1 MTFFTINI
9 YFIYREYEVLVEYV
23 SSGPHH
29 YPQSKIVR
37 L

>member
-9 YFIYREYEVLVEYV
+9 YFLYREYEVLVEYA
-23 SSGPHH
+23 SSGPRH
-29 YPQSKIVR
+29 YPRSKIVP